1 MKFWVVRNNWFPI
14 GYYGIVLWPF
24 VFVRPCTTETQNKI
38 LFRHELQHC
47 YQIQER
53 GVVRFYARYL
63 WLALKHGY
71 RNHPDEVEAR
81 ANQVDALK
89 PNELEWY
96 EKNKITL

>member
-14 GYYGIVLWPF
+14 GYHGIVLWPF
-24 VFVRPCTTETQNKI
+24 VFVRPYPTETQNKI

-53 GVVRFYARYL
+53 GVVRFYVRHL
-63 WLALKHGY
+63 WLLMKHGY

-96 EKNKITL
+96 EKNKIIL